1 MLSVLRVHLPS
12 DIPIAGCEL
21 CPYVLLRKPDGT
33 ITTEDIPDTNPIDG
47 YYIRCRWYRVQSDKR
62 VAVCSVH
69 GNEPATLQCLG
80 CVKAKLPIARS
91 YHCSPLCFQAAWPRH
106 RALHSRGLG
115 GSTHGSSDGTLPGEM
130 TSGGAAGGPAGGV
143 GGAQR
148 RENGATAEEEELFGK
163 FNSGNGTT
171 GLAGAGAQGGMGNGA
186 PGGGYGQGEQQ
197 QGAQQ
202 GMQGMQRPM
211 GGGFAHR
218 PPGGLAYQSDTTGGG
233 SNASGGGSGEVWFEV
248 GRGKPYTPTT
258 DDVGHVLK
266 LECVPIEAA
275 TGLPVAPPSTLLT
288 SRVIPAPSPTPRR
301 MVSVGAGEG
310 EMGGARGG
318 GGGGGGGGFTV
329 LSYNVLADL
338 YATSEM
344 YSYCP
349 PWALSWAYRKQN
361 LLRELMGYR
370 ADIMCLQE
378 VQSDHFE
385 EFFGPEL
392 EKQGYASVFKKK
404 TAEVYTGTA
413 YAIDGCATF
422 FRRDRFSLVKKYEVE
437 FNKAALSLSEAL
449 APPTKKA
456 ALNRLLKDNVALIVV
471 LEARDAGGADGKDG
485 ANAPPAK
492 RQLLCVANTH
502 IHANPELKDVKL
514 WQVHTLLKGLEKIAA
529 SADIPMLVA
538 GDFNSVPGSAPH
550 SLLATGRV
558 DANHP
563 ELATDPLGILRPAS
577 KLCHQLPLVS
587 AYASLS
593 RGGSVAERQRRRM
606 DASSSEP
613 LFTNVTRDFM
623 GTLDYTFYTAYRS
636 AATPCPYPSSREPL
650 FPNLTH
656 YFMGTLDH
664 SFYTTD
670 SLSVESVL
678 ELLDE
683 DSVRKDTA
691 LASQS
696 FICVPPLPFPSFP
709 FLLPSLQPTPSDSL
723 SVESVLELLD
733 EDSVRKDTA
742 LPSQPLIFFSA
753 PRISFSHCSRLPVG
767 RIRSRAPGR
776 GQWRASGR
784 RHGREESAA
793 GVVRAADSG
802 GPSQAK
808 QDYSFTDEGPSVEVR
823 VPIPAALRPIQ
834 ARHVAVSVQEDALSV
849 AVTPPAGFG
858 SKEGAVKGKEGR
870 ERSLLAASPLYGR
883 VKASESAWY
892 IDDTEIAWPTLI
904 KGWEALAGA
913 VANQLKSCS
922 VLLVGGSSRLNAAV
936 AAEMATGLGYA
947 PIMTQQLVEQLASAT
962 IDEVHRMEVHR
973 MEVHRME
980 VHRME
985 VHRMEVHRME
995 VHRMEVHRM
1004 EVHRMEVHRMEVH
1017 RMEVHRMEVPTV
1029 ASGKARG
1036 AGLMAKEE
1044 GADSVA
1050 QAETALLDHLSS
1062 YPASPCPPLFRPFEK
1077 TLANL
1082 RVVVATMGQPYGAS
1096 LRPDS
1101 WRFIHGGIALWLDV
1115 KGIALWLDVK
1125 GGQGEGKVGRGR
1137 GRWAG
1142 GGEGGQGEGKV
1153 GRGRGRWAGGGEGG
1167 QGEGKVG
1174 RGRGR
1179 WAGGGEGGQGEGKVG
1194 RGRGRWAGGGEGGQ
1208 GEGKVGRGRGRWA
1221 GGGEGGQGEGK
1232 VGRGRGRWAG
1242 GGEGG
1247 QGEGKVGRG
1256 RGRWAG
1262 GGEALWLD
1270 VKGDSESPPD
1280 PHFADRADVAIRLH
1294 LPAGWSMDD
1303 VVSADVARAAAEGAL
1318 TAAKAALDAD
1328 PQLPG
1333 KKSLYVRMGCRGD
1346 WPDLMPP
1353 SWDPNAQPG
1362 EAEAAAAAEGSA

>member
-130 TSGGAAGGPAGGV
+130 NPGGAAGGGAGGV

-197 QGAQQ
+197 QGGQQQ

-233 SNASGGGSGEVWFEV
+233 SNTSGSGSGEVWFEV

-310 EMGGARGG
+310 EMGGAR
-318 GGGGGGGGFTV
+318 GGGGGGFTV

-471 LEARDAGGADGKDG
+471 LEARDAGGGDGKDG

-623 GTLDYTFYTAYRS
+623 GTLDYTFYT
-636 AATPCPYPSSREPL
+636 
-650 FPNLTH
+650 
-656 YFMGTLDH
+656 
-664 SFYTTD
+664 
-670 SLSVESVL
+670 
-678 ELLDE
+678 
-683 DSVRKDTA
+683 
-691 LASQS
+691 
-696 FICVPPLPFPSFP
+696 
-709 FLLPSLQPTPSDSL
+709 
-723 SVESVLELLD
+723 
-733 EDSVRKDTA
+733 
-742 LPSQPLIFFSA
+742 
-753 PRISFSHCSRLPVG
+753 
-767 RIRSRAPGR
+767 
-776 GQWRASGR
+776 
-784 RHGREESAA
+784 
-793 GVVRAADSG
+793 
-802 GPSQAK
+802 
-808 QDYSFTDEGPSVEVR
+808 
-823 VPIPAALRPIQ
+823 
-834 ARHVAVSVQEDALSV
+834 
-849 AVTPPAGFG
+849 
-858 SKEGAVKGKEGR
+858 
-870 ERSLLAASPLYGR
+870 
-883 VKASESAWY
+883 
-892 IDDTEIAWPTLI
+892 
-904 KGWEALAGA
+904 
-913 VANQLKSCS
+913 
-922 VLLVGGSSRLNAAV
+922 
-936 AAEMATGLGYA
+936 
-947 PIMTQQLVEQLASAT
+947 
-962 IDEVHRMEVHR
+962 
-973 MEVHRME
+973 
-980 VHRME
+980 
-985 VHRMEVHRME
+985 
-995 VHRMEVHRM
+995 
-1004 EVHRMEVHRMEVH
+1004 
-1017 RMEVHRMEVPTV
+1017 
-1029 ASGKARG
+1029 
-1036 AGLMAKEE
+1036 
-1044 GADSVA
+1044 
-1050 QAETALLDHLSS
+1050 
-1062 YPASPCPPLFRPFEK
+1062 
-1077 TLANL
+1077 
-1082 RVVVATMGQPYGAS
+1082 
-1096 LRPDS
+1096 
-1101 WRFIHGGIALWLDV
+1101 
-1115 KGIALWLDVK
+1115 
-1125 GGQGEGKVGRGR
+1125 
-1137 GRWAG
+1137 
-1142 GGEGGQGEGKV
+1142 
-1153 GRGRGRWAGGGEGG
+1153 
-1167 QGEGKVG
+1167 
-1174 RGRGR
+1174 
-1179 WAGGGEGGQGEGKVG
+1179 
-1194 RGRGRWAGGGEGGQ
+1194 
-1208 GEGKVGRGRGRWA
+1208 
-1221 GGGEGGQGEGK
+1221 
-1232 VGRGRGRWAG
+1232 
-1242 GGEGG
+1242 
-1247 QGEGKVGRG
+1247 
-1256 RGRWAG
+1256 
-1262 GGEALWLD
+1262 
-1270 VKGDSESPPD
+1270 
-1280 PHFADRADVAIRLH
+1280 
-1294 LPAGWSMDD
+1294 
-1303 VVSADVARAAAEGAL
+1303 
-1318 TAAKAALDAD
+1318 
-1328 PQLPG
+1328 
-1333 KKSLYVRMGCRGD
+1333 
-1346 WPDLMPP
+1346 
-1353 SWDPNAQPG
+1353 
-1362 EAEAAAAAEGSA
+1362 